1 VTFLLFLI
9 SVAVLEVIVRRGLGT
24 GPKPPAAPG
33 AMNERQETLPAV
45 TTQGLLSL
53 IDAVGKDSSA
63 KHGSATA
70 RAPER
75 QSDPT
80 SERVTG
86 EYEYN
91 RKDAGPK

>member
-1 VTFLLFLI
+1 MTFLLFLI
-9 SVAVLEVIVRRGLGT
+9 SVAVLEVIVRRGRGT
-24 GPKPPAAPG
+24 GPKPPAMPPT
-33 AMNERQETLPAV
+33 MNERQDTPPAV

-63 KHGSATA
+63 NHGSATA
-70 RAPER
+70 PAPEP
-75 QSDPT
+75 Q

-86 EYEYN
+86 DYEYN